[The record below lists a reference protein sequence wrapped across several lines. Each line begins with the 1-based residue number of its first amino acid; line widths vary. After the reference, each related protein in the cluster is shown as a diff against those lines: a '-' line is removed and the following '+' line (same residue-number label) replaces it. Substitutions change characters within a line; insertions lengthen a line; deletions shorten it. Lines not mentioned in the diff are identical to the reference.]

1 MKLCSGGT
9 SRCVDISGSQSGEM
23 ALFHN
28 ESAETHFT
36 LYHQVV
42 SHNAIGFI
50 TGNGTT
56 HLTVNWALPES

>member
-1 MKLCSGGT
+1 M
-9 SRCVDISGSQSGEM
+9 DISGSQSGEM